1 MCKWV
6 NVTFFNIVL
15 WRCGMFNDD
24 SNNNHDDDD
33 DDNNNKE
40 NLLSLFKLFIKFF
53 VPLIV
58 CQK

>member
-33 DDNNNKE
+33 DDNNNNKE
-40 NLLSLFKLFIKFF
+40 NLLS
-53 VPLIV
+53 
-58 CQK
+58 